1 MSERIVIKAVAKAPG
16 IGKGAHKVRGTAEQ
30 RRQFY
35 ESFRA
40 HTDEVRET
48 LLTILR
54 DSDADN
60 GHRIQAGKE
69 ILNRGWGAAPQVSIV
84 EAALQHNITFNDGRL
99 NQMPK
104 HELEKLESLLV
115 HLIEVPDAE
124 VIEAT
129 ANESAEHAPQRAQDG
144 RLRSGH
150 PEGA

>member
-1 MSERIVIKAVAKAPG
+1 MADRVIIKAVAKAPG
-16 IGKGAHKVRGTAEQ
+16 SGRGAHKVRGTAEQ

-40 HTDEVRET
+40 HTDEVREV
-48 LLTILR
+48 LLSILR
-54 DSDADN
+54 DDEADN

-69 ILNRGWGAAPQVSIV
+69 ILNRGWGAAPQVNIV
-84 EAALQHNITFNDGRL
+84 EAALQHHVTL
-99 NQMPK
+99 NTDALKQLPK
-104 HELEKLESLLV
+104 DELARLESTLV
-115 HLIEVPDAE
+115 RLIEVPDAE

-150 PEGA
+150 PEGT